1 MEKTERDV
9 KENDPEGAARESRK
23 KGVEPGKEEGV
34 ADIGTGAGADV
45 GSDPDLHHR
54 VSTAVGW
61 SCLQLV
67 KNAAAVKQ

>member
-1 MEKTERDV
+1 M
-9 KENDPEGAARESRK
+9 
-23 KGVEPGKEEGV
+23 EPGKEEGV
-34 ADIGTGAGADV
+34 ADIGTGAGADVV